1 MIYKNKPECK
11 TIATYVPVDTY
22 VELMNMAD
30 ARTKKDGE
38 WWSLSR
44 LVREILIL
52 ATEAEKAHMDIRAAM
67 MKATGVRDGKRA

>member
-22 VELMNMAD
+22 DTLMNMAD

-44 LVREILIL
+44 LVREILIK
-52 ATEAEKAHMDIRAAM
+52 ATEAEKVHMDIRAAM
-67 MKATGVRDGKRA
+67 LKATGVQNGKRA

>member
-11 TIATYVPVDTY
+11 TISTYVPVDTY

-44 LVREILIL
+44 LVREILIR
-52 ATEAEKAHMDIRAAM
+52 ATEAEKVHMEIRSAM
-67 MKATGVRDGKRA
+67 LKATGVKQ

>member
-11 TIATYVPVDTY
+11 TISVWVPVETY
-22 VELMNMAD
+22 DALLQMAND
-30 ARTKKDGE
+30 WMARDGQ

-44 LVREILIL
+44 LVREILIK

-67 MKATGVRDGKRA
+67 LKAMGATHGKRA

>member
-11 TIATYVPVDTY
+11 TIATYVPVETY
-22 VELMNMAD
+22 DALLQMAN

-44 LVREILIL
+44 VIRDILID
-52 ATEAEKAHMDIRAAM
+52 ATEEQKQHAQMREMLLGM
-67 MKATGVRDGKRA
+67 MEAKNGKRA

>member
-22 VELMNMAD
+22 DALMSMAD

-44 LVREILIL
+44 LVREILIR
-52 ATEAEKAHMDIRAAM
+52 ATEAEKVHMDIRAAM
-67 MKATGVRDGKRA
+67 LKATGVKQ